1 MQVAFDTDDFEKD
14 VIARSHEVPVL
25 VDFWAEWCGPCKV
38 LGPVLERL
46 ARHSGGRWELAKLDT
61 DRHPAVSA
69 RYGIRGIPNV
79 KLFVDGQVVDEFVGA
94 LPERTV
100 EEWLKK
106 AVPSRYRAQL
116 EGARQLLLEDRAV
129 QAGEMLHPIVAAEP
143 DNDQAAALLAQALF
157 GSDPRRA
164 LRAVEPIELG
174 SDYYEVAE
182 AVRTLVASFTRL
194 DDSPPPE
201 DPARDTYAR
210 AVAAARAGDFQAALD
225 GLIEVVRKNRY
236 YDDDGARKT
245 CIAIFKLLGED
256 HPTTRRSRPLLSNA
270 LY

>member
-1 MQVAFDTDDFEKD
+1 MAFDTDDFEKD
-14 VIARSHEVPVL
+14 VIARSYDVPVL

-46 ARHSGGRWELAKLDT
+46 AQRSAGEWELAKLDT
-61 DRHPAVSA
+61 DKHPAIAA
-69 RYGIRGIPNV
+69 RYGIRSIPNV
-79 KLFVDGQVVDEFVGA
+79 KLFVDGEVANEFVGA

-106 AVPSRYRAQL
+106 AVPSKYRAQL
-116 EGARQLLLEDRAV
+116 EGARQLLLEDRA
-129 QAGEMLHPIVAAEP
+129 GEAREVLRPIVAAEP
-143 DNDQAAALLAQALF
+143 ENHQAAALLAQALF
-157 GSDPRRA
+157 GSDPEEA
-164 LRAVEPIELG
+164 LRAAEPIELG
-174 SDYYEVAE
+174 SDYYDVAD
-182 AVRTLVASFTRL
+182 AIGTLVATFARI

-201 DPARDTYAR
+201 DPVRDTYMG
-210 AVAAARAGDFQAALD
+210 AVAAARLGDFEAALD

-256 HPTTRRSRPLLSNA
+256 HPTTKRSRSLLSNA